1 MMNTWLIVIG
11 IIVVLFVS
19 LVVVASR
26 RSEESEEDTLA
37 ARLAELS
44 SEGTPESL
52 EQVELSLPFYN
63 RVIIPILKKLGDLS
77 TRFTPQ
83 HALDST
89 AKKIELAGNPGN
101 IGAASFLSMRFISA
115 AFFGALLFVIFLG
128 TSTWPVSREILVT
141 ILFIVLGFFFPQ
153 LWLQSK
159 IERRQKEIRKG
170 LPDALDLLTICV
182 EAGLGFDAA
191 MSKVGDKWENEISLS
206 FARALRE
213 IQLGKARREALK
225 IMAGRIDL
233 PEMTSFVAAIIQS
246 EVLGVSMARVLRIQ
260 SDQMRIKRKQRAEEE
275 AEKAPVKMI
284 LPMGLF
290 IFPSILIVLLTPAL
304 MRIISTFGDI

>member
-1 MMNTWLIVIG
+1 MNTW
-11 IIVVLFVS
+11 IIVVGVLVILFIL
-19 LVVVASR
+19 LVIVASR
-26 RSEESEEDTLA
+26 RSQESEEDTLLD
-37 ARLAELS
+37 RLAEIS
-44 SEGTPESL
+44 AEGPPDRL

-63 RVIIPILKKLGDLS
+63 RVVVPILKKLGDLS
-77 TRFTPQ
+77 SRFTPQ
-83 HALDST
+83 YALDST

-101 IGAASFLSMRFISA
+101 IGAASFLATRFIA
-115 AFFGALLFVIFLG
+115 AGVFGVLLFVIFLG
-128 TSTWPVSREILVT
+128 SSTWPVSREILVT
-141 ILFIVLGFFFPQ
+141 ILFVVLGFFFPQ
-153 LWLQSK
+153 LWLRSK
-159 IERRQKEIRKG
+159 IERRQKEVRKG

-191 MSKVGDKWENEISLS
+191 MAKVGDKWENEISLS

-213 IQLGKARREALK
+213 IQLGKARRDALK
-225 IMAGRIDL
+225 VMADRVDL

-246 EVLGVSMARVLRIQ
+246 EALGVSMARVLRIQ

-284 LPMGLF
+284 LPMGIF

-304 MRIISTFGDI
+304 MRIVTTFGDL

>member
-1 MMNTWLIVIG
+1 MKTNE
-11 IIVVLFVS
+11 
-19 LVVVASR
+19 R
-26 RSEESEEDTLA
+26 HPDEELEHDEHDEETEEDLLID
-37 ARLAELS
+37 RLAEIS
-44 SEGTPESL
+44 AEGTPESL

-63 RVIIPILKKLGDLS
+63 RVIAPILKKLGDIS

-83 HALDST
+83 YALDST

-101 IGAASFLSMRFISA
+101 IGAAAFLAMRFVA
-115 AFFGALLFVIFLG
+115 AAVFGVLLFVIFLG
-128 TSTWPVSREILVT
+128 SSTWSVSREILVT
-141 ILFIVLGFFFPQ
+141 IIFIVLGFFFPQ

-159 IERRQKEIRKG
+159 IERRQKDIRKG

-191 MSKVGDKWENEISLS
+191 MAKVGDKWENEISLS

-213 IQLGKARREALK
+213 IQLGKSRREALRV
-225 IMAGRIDL
+225 MADRVDI

-246 EVLGVSMARVLRIQ
+246 ESLGVSMARVLRIQ
-260 SDQMRIKRKQRAEEE
+260 ADQMRIKRRQRAEEE

-284 LPMGLF
+284 LPMGVF
-290 IFPSILIVLLTPAL
+290 IFPSVLIVLLTPAL
-304 MRIISTFGDI
+304 LRIVQTFTGL